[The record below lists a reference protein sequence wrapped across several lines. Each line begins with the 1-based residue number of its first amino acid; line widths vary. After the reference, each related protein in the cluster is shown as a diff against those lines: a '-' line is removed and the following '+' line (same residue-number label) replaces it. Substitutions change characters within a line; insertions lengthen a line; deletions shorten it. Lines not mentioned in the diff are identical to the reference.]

1 MNWGYREGM
10 RGGRQKERKKKRDFG
25 PLWST
30 LSITNDY
37 KKVFKNLS
45 DMTDFIDAER
55 RLQLVFNKVW
65 NRVFG
70 DFWTSSKPLKKWLEK
85 MRKKWGKNEEK
96 MRRKWEENE
105 EKWEKWEK
113 SEENLPKNDNNLPRN
128 PSSSPTQTTKHSQ
141 SPKTTQTI
149 QSTQN
154 NTKDNQ
160 NAQLLPEITAPSH
173 VGTDITYQQD
183 QTHIGL
189 PARLPARLP
198 ALSNH
203 HSNSIPTNTQLSS

>member
-85 MRKKWGKNEEK
+85 MRKKWGKNEKK
-96 MRRKWEENE
+96 MRKNGKNEKKVKKTSRKMTII
-105 EKWEKWEK
+105 
-113 SEENLPKNDNNLPRN
+113 SLATPHPLPLKPQNTHN
-128 PSSSPTQTTKHSQ
+128 P
-141 SPKTTQTI
+141 PKPL
-149 QSTQN
+149 
-154 NTKDNQ
+154 KPFK
-160 NAQLLPEITAPSH
+160 ALKITLKIIK
-173 VGTDITYQQD
+173 T
-183 QTHIGL
+183 L
-189 PARLPARLP
+189 
-198 ALSNH
+198 
-203 HSNSIPTNTQLSS
+203 NSCPK